1 MLPDPTQRSKLPA
14 SPAKTMK
21 FHEETASGRNL
32 ITGYG
37 EHHVLVGAARY
48 ETSLAV
54 LPDDVLE
61 GWGGA
66 GFAGLTPQDF
76 EQLRDTGV
84 EIVLIG
90 TGSTQRFPHPALLR
104 PLMEARIGY
113 EIMDLGAACRTY
125 NVLAGE
131 GRRVAAALLLD

>member
-1 MLPDPTQRSKLPA
+1 MLPDPTQCSKLA
-14 SPAKTMK
+14 ACLSKTMK
-21 FHEETASGRNL
+21 FHEETTSGRNL

-54 LPDDVLE
+54 LPDDVLDT
-61 GWGGA
+61 WGSA
-66 GFAGLTPQDF
+66 GFSGLTQEDF

-90 TGSTQRFPHPALLR
+90 TGATQRFPHPSLLQ

-113 EIMDLGAACRTY
+113 EVMDLGAACRTY

-131 GRRVAAALLLD
+131 GRRVLAALLLD